1 MAAHFWERVCSN
13 LRGPSKQ
20 KPNGKFQYRTNNRYQ
35 VPYAWWGPFI
45 KWSHQQRWSLHARRD
60 EHGISEHHKRSTW
73 IEIII
78 AFRIQIGFCLDAELD
93 MCSQEKIIKTMFPK
107 VANVAKITQ
116 SGERSNVEQ
125 TSLFALHVTRFD
137 AIIGHSRPGICR
149 CPLIPDSA
157 CEQIIKICTFAYDFG
172 NNRST
177 FGIGMRV
184 QVHVDAIQKRI
195 PFANAIMADIQR
207 QIRLNEANRQK
218 GDSSVITCHV
228 GGTVDD
234 SNQVCDFRYQE
245 TSARGRVEMVWRR
258 NPMPALWIGK
268 VSGGVVICS

>member
-1 MAAHFWERVCSN
+1 MC
-13 LRGPSKQ
+13 
-20 KPNGKFQYRTNNRYQ
+20 
-35 VPYAWWGPFI
+35 
-45 KWSHQQRWSLHARRD
+45 
-60 EHGISEHHKRSTW
+60 
-73 IEIII
+73 
-78 AFRIQIGFCLDAELD
+78 FCLDAELD

-107 VANVAKITQ
+107 VANVAKTTQ

-195 PFANAIMADIQR
+195 PFASAILADIQR
-207 QIRLNEANRQK
+207 QIRLNKANRQK

-234 SNQVCDFRYQE
+234 SKQACDFRYQE

-268 VSGGVVICS
+268 VCGGVVICSKCYQISYRNSRNNKIPSPFETCRNIVDQRGAKRKCPAPDATAAKYCN